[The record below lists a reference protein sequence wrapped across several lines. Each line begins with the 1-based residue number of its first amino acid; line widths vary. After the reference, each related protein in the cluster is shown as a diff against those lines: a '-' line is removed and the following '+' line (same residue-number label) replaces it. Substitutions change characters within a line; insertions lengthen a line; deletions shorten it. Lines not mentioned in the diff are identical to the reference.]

1 MLITITTSF
10 RYLYEFL
17 FGWII
22 SALTRA
28 DSFLF
33 EQECISEQYKHLSR
47 GQKKTKLKKKKMKP
61 YGRDLMNTQAL
72 QVSNCIA
79 CWKLLQSYKMLFP
92 QNICGGYY
100 KALAGFLKAERIPQ
114 PLPEFDLEQIRY
126 EHRFAPF
133 AELTTPPAIGYG
145 DFCTQKSA
153 LLMASQEDLF
163 LAAAKH
169 FHQAR
174 TILEHIPNLDSEVVN
189 FPDYHFQLY

>member
-1 MLITITTSF
+1 MSLNSKKKINTKFIF
-10 RYLYEFL
+10 NGFLLHRYLYEFL

-33 EQECISEQYKHLSR
+33 EQECISDQYKNLSR

-61 YGRDLMNTQAL
+61 YGRECMFTQAL
-72 QVSNCIA
+72 
-79 CWKLLQSYKMLFP
+79 

-100 KALAGFLKAERIPQ
+100 KALAGFLKAGRIPQ

-133 AELTTPPAIGYG
+133 AELTTPPAINYN
-145 DFCTQKSA
+145 DFCAQKNA
-153 LLMASQEDLF
+153 LLKLSQEELF
-163 LAAAKH
+163 LSAGKH

-174 TILEHIPNLDSEVVN
+174 TILELVPNLDSEVCSFFKN
-189 FPDYHFQLY
+189 WFEQFY

>member
-1 MLITITTSF
+1 MNIYTCSGNIPTRFSVESNSNDWLH

-33 EQECISEQYKHLSR
+33 EQECISDQYKNLSR

-61 YGRDLMNTQAL
+61 YTRECMIIQAL
-72 QVSNCIA
+72 
-79 CWKLLQSYKMLFP
+79 

-100 KALAGFLKAERIPQ
+100 KALAGFHKSGKIPK

-133 AELTTPPAIGYG
+133 TELTTPPAIGYL
-145 DFCTQKSA
+145 DFCAQKAA
-153 LLMASQEDLF
+153 LLMTSQEGLF
-163 LAAAKH
+163 TSAAKH

-174 TILEHIPNLDSEVVN
+174 SILELVPSLDPEVSFVIGDKRL
-189 FPDYHFQLY
+189 FD